1 MGAPCFIHAH
11 QTVGLIDR
19 PAHLSPTLSRR
30 RSSPED
36 SSTSRSKT
44 RPGLI
49 PARTPPPPSRAPPP
63 LPRAGE
69 GPKGSERG
77 KMPKKSKNTGFF
89 QKNPCFRPKQALPP
103 HTLKKPYFLTLEG
116 RKRPFRGSKTALF
129 WGPDPK
135 IWHFLGSRPY
145 FWGPNPYFWP
155 KQALEGPPGPLGGQF
170 RPSRRVGK
178 ALFYPSGGS
187 ENAKTQLPFEGPD
200 PPFPGVLLDPFQGYP
215 PYPGEGGGGSWRVE
229 NDPPGVGRDI

>member
-1 MGAPCFIHAH
+1 
-11 QTVGLIDR
+11 
-19 PAHLSPTLSRR
+19 
-30 RSSPED
+30 
-36 SSTSRSKT
+36 
-44 RPGLI
+44 
-49 PARTPPPPSRAPPP
+49 
-63 LPRAGE
+63 
-69 GPKGSERG
+69 
-77 KMPKKSKNTGFF
+77 MPKKSKNTGFF